1 MRAVVCR
8 KPGGVEVL
16 EIVDIPRPQPG
27 ATDLLVRNFATALNR
42 ADLLQ
47 RRGLYPPPPGD
58 SEVLGLEFAGE
69 VAETGGDVRGFKR
82 GDRVFGLV
90 GGGGYGEFLTVH
102 HGMAVPIPDNFSYE
116 VAAAVPE
123 AFYTANESLFTLGR
137 LEGNEVALVHAA
149 ASGVGTAAVQLAA
162 ACGATVIATAG
173 TAEKVEEARRLGA
186 TRAVNYRE
194 EDFVAVVKS
203 LTSGKGVHI
212 ILDLVGAKYWERNLS
227 CLQEGGRLLVVG
239 FVGGARVNADLGVI
253 LRKRIAVIGT
263 ALRSRS
269 VADKIAITQRFVD
282 NVLPLLKRSE
292 VKPVVDSV
300 FPLEDVRAAHERME
314 ANKNTGKIILRL

>member
-1 MRAVVCR
+1 MRAVAFR

-16 EIVDIPRPQPG
+16 EIVDIPRPEPG
-27 ATDLLVRNFATALNR
+27 ASDLLVRNFATALNR

-69 VAETGGDVRGFKR
+69 VAEVGGEVRGFQR
-82 GDRVFGLV
+82 GDRVFGLA

-116 VAAAVPE
+116 SAAAVPE

-137 LEGNEVALVHAA
+137 LEGTEVALVHAA

-162 ACGATVIATAG
+162 ACGATVVATAG
-173 TAEKVEEARRLGA
+173 TDEKAERARRLGA

-194 EDFVAVVKS
+194 EDFVEVVKS
-203 LTSGKGVHI
+203 LTSGMGVHVV
-212 ILDLVGAKYWERNLS
+212 LDLVGAKYWERNLS
-227 CLQEGGRLLVVG
+227 CLREGGRLLVVG
-239 FVGGARVNADLGVI
+239 FVGGARVNADLGQI
-253 LRKRIAVIGT
+253 LFKRLAVIGT

-269 VADKIAITQRFVD
+269 VADKIEITQRFVD
-282 NVLPLLKRSE
+282 NVLPLLERSE
-292 VKPVVDSV
+292 IKPVVDSV
-300 FPLEDVRAAHERME
+300 FPLEDVRAAHEHME
-314 ANKNTGKIILRL
+314 ANKNTGKIILRM